1 MDDALQSWMASAR
14 ARAWSAAEN
23 GDWQGA
29 GDDYNGRRVPRVTV
43 IVLNWNGA
51 ELLGD
56 CLRSVKNQDFRDFEA
71 IVVDNGSTDGS
82 ADLVEREFPELGLV
96 RLPENTGFCHGNNV
110 GMRAATGDLVVLL
123 NNDAELA
130 PSFLTR
136 LVDAADLEP
145 DVGMFA
151 TRILMHD
158 RRNVFDSTGLL
169 VYPDGICRS
178 RGWLEKD
185 VGQYDV
191 ADEVLG
197 PNGCA
202 AAYRRA
208 MLDDVGLFDERYF
221 AYLEDLD
228 LAFRGQLRG
237 WRCRYVPDAICYHK
251 KSITSGYHSAFKAF
265 LVERNRI
272 WNAVK
277 LFPLRLLLLSPFY
290 TFARY
295 LAQGFATAT
304 GKGISSS
311 FVRDYS
317 RLELAGILVRAYVS
331 ALAALPAMW
340 RERQRIQRNRR
351 LGALAVFMLMKRY
364 RLPALE
370 LAFKD

>member
-1 MDDALQSWMASAR
+1 MALAHAIAR
-14 ARAWSAAEN
+14 AKA
-23 GDWQGA
+23 DWLA
-29 GDDYNGRRVPRVTV
+29 GLGGYNEGTVPRVSL

-51 ELLGD
+51 ALLGD
-56 CLRSVKNQDFRDFEA
+56 CLRSVKAQQFKDFEA

-82 ADLVEREFPELGLV
+82 CELVAAEFPGFRLEALG
-96 RLPENTGFCHGNNV
+96 ENTGYCRGNNV
-110 GMRAATGDLVVLL
+110 GIGIASGELVVLL

-130 PSFLTR
+130 PDFLSR
-136 LVDAADLEP
+136 IVEAADLEP
-145 DVGMFA
+145 EVGMFA

-185 VGQYDV
+185 VGQYDE

-202 AAYRRA
+202 AVYRRA
-208 MLDDVGLFDERYF
+208 MLDDIGLFDERYF

-228 LAFRGQLRG
+228 LAFRAQLRG
-237 WRCRYVPDAICYHK
+237 WRCRYVPEAVCYHK

-277 LFPLRLLLLSPFY
+277 LFPLRLLVLSPFY
-290 TFARY
+290 TLARY
-295 LAQGFATAT
+295 LAQGFATAS
-304 GKGISSS
+304 GKGISSN

-317 RLELAGILVRAYVS
+317 RLELLGILVKAYVS
-331 ALAALPAMW
+331 ALADLPAVW
-340 RERQRIQRNRR
+340 RERQRIQRDRR
-351 LGALAVFMLMKRY
+351 LGALAVYMLMKKY
-364 RLPALE
+364 RLAVLE

>member
-1 MDDALQSWMASAR
+1 M
-14 ARAWSAAEN
+14 
-23 GDWQGA
+23 
-29 GDDYNGRRVPRVTV
+29 PRVTV

-56 CLRSVKNQDFRDFEA
+56 CLRSVKNQDFNDFEA
-71 IVVDNGSTDGS
+71 IVVDNGSMDGS
-82 ADLVEREFPELGLV
+82 PELVERDFPGFRLI

-110 GMRAATGDLVVLL
+110 GMRAAGGELIVLL

-130 PSFLTR
+130 PNFLTR
-136 LVDAADLEP
+136 LVDAAGFEP

-272 WNAVK
+272 WNAIK

-290 TFARY
+290 TLARY
-295 LAQGFATAT
+295 MAQGFATAS

-317 RLELAGILVRAYVS
+317 RLELAGILLRAYVS
-331 ALAALPAMW
+331 AFASLPAMC
-340 RERQRIQRNRR
+340 RERKKIQRNRR
-351 LGALAVFMLMKRY
+351 LGALAVFMLMKKY

>member
-1 MDDALQSWMASAR
+1 MENDDAALRAQLAAKVGALGINATGRHIFLCCDQSKPKCSTREASLES
-14 ARAWSAAEN
+14 WE
-23 GDWQGA
+23 
-29 GDDYNGRRVPRVTV
+29 YLRRR
-43 IVLNWNGA
+43 
-51 ELLGD
+51 
-56 CLRSVKNQDFRDFEA
+56 LR
-71 IVVDNGSTDGS
+71 
-82 ADLVEREFPELGLV
+82 ELGL
-96 RLPENTGFCHGNNV
+96 
-110 GMRAATGDLVVLL
+110 AAGGGVYRTKANCLQVCMAGPV
-123 NNDAELA
+123 A
-130 PSFLTR
+130 
-136 LVDAADLEP
+136 
-145 DVGMFA
+145 
-151 TRILMHD
+151 
-158 RRNVFDSTGLL
+158 L

-272 WNAVK
+272 WNAIK

-290 TFARY
+290 TLARY
-295 LAQGFATAT
+295 MAQGFATAS

-317 RLELAGILVRAYVS
+317 RLELAGILLRAYVS
-331 ALAALPAMW
+331 AFASLPAMW
-340 RERQRIQRNRR
+340 RERKKIQRNRR
-351 LGALAVFMLMKRY
+351 LGALAVFMLMKKY

>member
-1 MDDALQSWMASAR
+1 
-14 ARAWSAAEN
+14 
-23 GDWQGA
+23 
-29 GDDYNGRRVPRVTV
+29 VPRVTV

-56 CLRSVKNQDFRDFEA
+56 CLRSVKNQDFTDFEA
-71 IVVDNGSTDGS
+71 IVVDNGSTDDS
-82 ADLVEREFPELGLV
+82 ADLVEREFPGFRLI

-110 GMRAATGDLVVLL
+110 GMREAAGDLVVLL

-202 AAYRRA
+202 AAYRRV

-237 WRCRYVPDAICYHK
+237 WRCRYVPDAVCYHK

-272 WNAVK
+272 WNAIK

-295 LAQGFATAT
+295 LAQGFATAS

-317 RLELAGILVRAYVS
+317 RLELAGILLRAYVS
-331 ALAALPAMW
+331 ALSALPAMW
-340 RERQRIQRNRR
+340 RERQRIQRDRR
-351 LGALAVFMLMKRY
+351 LGALAVFMLMKKY

>member
-1 MDDALQSWMASAR
+1 M
-14 ARAWSAAEN
+14 
-23 GDWQGA
+23 
-29 GDDYNGRRVPRVTV
+29 PRVSI
-43 IVLNWNGA
+43 IVLNWDGVD
-51 ELLGD
+51 LIGD
-56 CLRSVKNQDFRDFEA
+56 CLRAVKAQEFKDFEA

-82 ADLVEREFPELGLV
+82 AELVAREYPEFRLERLA
-96 RLPENTGFCHGNNV
+96 ENTGYCHGNNV
-110 GMRAATGDLVVLL
+110 GFRVATGELVVLL

-130 PSFLTR
+130 PDFLTK
-136 LVDAADLEP
+136 LVEAADLEP
-145 DVGMFA
+145 EMGMFA

-185 VGQYDV
+185 VGQYDE

-202 AAYRRA
+202 AAYRRV
-208 MLDDVGLFDERYF
+208 MLEDVGLFDERYF

-237 WRCRYVPDAICYHK
+237 WRCRYLPDAVCYHK

-290 TFARY
+290 TLARY
-295 LAQGFATAT
+295 VAQGFATVS

-317 RLELAGILVRAYVS
+317 RLELVGILLRAYGS
-331 ALAALPAMW
+331 ALLQLPAVW
-340 RERQRIQRNRR
+340 RDRREIQRDRR
-351 LGALAVFMLMKRY
+351 LGALAVYMLMKKY

>member
-1 MDDALQSWMASAR
+1 VK
-14 ARAWSAAEN
+14 
-23 GDWQGA
+23 GHWQGA
-29 GDDYNGRRVPRVTV
+29 RDVYNGRPVPSVTV

-51 ELLGD
+51 DLLGD
-56 CLRSVKNQDFRDFEA
+56 CLGSVNNQDFRDFEA
-71 IVVDNGSTDGS
+71 IVVDNGSMDGS
-82 ADLVEREFPELGLV
+82 AELVERDFPAFRLI

-110 GMRAATGDLVVLL
+110 GMRAATGELIVLL

-130 PSFLTR
+130 PDFLTR
-136 LVDAADLEP
+136 LVDAAGMEP

-185 VGQYDV
+185 VGQYDA

-208 MLDDVGLFDERYF
+208 MIDDVGLFDERYF

-237 WRCRYVPDAICYHK
+237 WRCRYVPDAVCYHK

-272 WNAVK
+272 WNAIK

-290 TFARY
+290 TLARY

-317 RLELAGILVRAYVS
+317 RLELVGILVRAYVS
-331 ALAALPAMW
+331 AFAALPAMW
-340 RERQRIQRNRR
+340 RERQRIQRDRR

>member
-1 MDDALQSWMASAR
+1 MALAPAIAVAREDWMTGR
-14 ARAWSAAEN
+14 P
-23 GDWQGA
+23 G
-29 GDDYNGRRVPRVTV
+29 YNDVAVPRVSV
-43 IVLNWNGA
+43 IILNWNGA
-51 ELLGD
+51 ELIGA
-56 CLRSVKNQDFRDFEA
+56 CLRSVKAQEFRDFET
-71 IVVDNGSTDGS
+71 IVVDNGSIDGS
-82 ADLVEREFPELGLV
+82 AETVAREFAGV
-96 RLPENTGFCHGNNV
+96 RLERLAVNTGYCHGNNV
-110 GMRAATGDLVVLL
+110 GIRAAQGELIVLL

-130 PSFLTR
+130 PDFLTR

-145 DVGMFA
+145 EIGMFA

-185 VGQYDV
+185 VGQYDE

-208 MLDDVGLFDERYF
+208 MLEDVGLFDERYF

-237 WRCRYVPDAICYHK
+237 WRCRYVPDAVCFHK

-272 WNAVK
+272 WNAMK
-277 LFPLRLLLLSPFY
+277 LFPLRLLALSPFY
-290 TFARY
+290 TLARY
-295 LAQGFATAT
+295 VAQGFATVS
-304 GKGISSS
+304 GKGISST

-317 RLELAGILVRAYVS
+317 RLELAGILLRAYGS
-331 ALAALPAMW
+331 ALLELRSMW
-340 RERQRIQRNRR
+340 RERRRIQRDRR
-351 LGALAVFMLMKRY
+351 LGALAVYMMMKKY
-364 RLPALE
+364 RLPVLE